1 MKIGIIADD
10 ITGANATGVL
20 LSKVG
25 FVSATVVFGG
35 KVPNSDQFTSISVD
49 TDSRYVEPEIAKA
62 RVEDAYRQL
71 KGWGADVVTKRID
84 STIRGNLGS
93 ETDAILEAIGPE
105 SIAVVVASY
114 PDIY

>member
-35 KVPNSDQFTSISVD
+35 KVPSTDKFTSISVD
-49 TDSRYVEPEIAKA
+49 TDSRYVEPEIAKM
-62 RVEDAYRQL
+62 RVKDVYEQL
-71 KGWGADVVTKRID
+71 KGM
-84 STIRGNLGS
+84 GS
-93 ETDAILEAIGPE
+93 RCRC
-105 SIAVVVASY
+105 
-114 PDIY
+114 